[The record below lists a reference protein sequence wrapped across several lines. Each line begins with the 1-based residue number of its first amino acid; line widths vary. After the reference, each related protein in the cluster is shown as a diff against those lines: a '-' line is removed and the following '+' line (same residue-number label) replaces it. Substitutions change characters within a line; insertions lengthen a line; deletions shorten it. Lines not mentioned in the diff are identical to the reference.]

1 MTTLTHTLFGIV
13 LAKVSIDMGM
23 IPATSSLIYPIS
35 IISANL
41 PDFDVLYVPMS
52 KNHRES
58 LLHTPLFWLAII
70 GLCYAIAAV
79 NHPLLPYIHILT
91 IGIVSHF
98 LLDTIDMRSGIR
110 WFYPFNKNFINVLH
124 SVDDIQSDNLLRFI
138 KTYVTHPVAVIESVV
153 LFTCIIAYLKL

>member
-13 LAKVSIDMGM
+13 LAKISVDTGM
-23 IPATSSLIYPIS
+23 IPATSQVVYPLG
-35 IISANL
+35 IIAANL
-41 PDFDVLYVPMS
+41 PDFDVLYTPMS

-70 GLCYAIAAV
+70 SVSYIVGALYPTI
-79 NHPLLPYIHILT
+79 LPYIHILT

-110 WFYPFNKNFINVLH
+110 WLYPLNKKFFNMLH
-124 SVDDIQSDNLLRFI
+124 SVTDMHLEDKKKFI
-138 KTYVTHPVAVIESVV
+138 KTYITHPVMRIESTVV
-153 LFTCIIAYLKL
+153 GMLIFVYVKL